1 MLKPKGVSVYKPS
14 VWFAVIYVIWKK
26 RVLYFIILFS
36 LLWSFFFGPWVE
48 TFSNY
53 FLKTALCCQQ
63 GQRTFQPCFCKMNQ
77 NTNNTRFINWDTFT
91 LFGETKLEVLLL
103 SGRPLHGKPR
113 TLRYLVMISQELLLT
128 FKRLG
133 KDFYFPKVF
142 SIIHSCIKFPCPLV
156 QSWEI
161 LLKLTLSSILK

>member
-1 MLKPKGVSVYKPS
+1 MLKPKGVSIYKPS
-14 VWFAVIYVIWKK
+14 VWFAVFYVIWKK
-26 RVLYFIILFS
+26 SIILFS
-36 LLWSFFFGPWVE
+36 CDHFFWPV
-48 TFSNY
+48 SRN
-53 FLKTALCCQQ
+53 FLKLLPENCTMLPTRSKDISTVFAN
-63 GQRTFQPCFCKMNQ
+63 FMNH

-133 KDFYFPKVF
+133 KDFYFPKF
-142 SIIHSCIKFPCPLV
+142 SR
-156 QSWEI
+156 
-161 LLKLTLSSILK
+161 

>member
-26 RVLYFIILFS
+26 KSTLFYNFVQSVVII
-36 LLWSFFFGPWVE
+36 FFWPV
-48 TFSNY
+48 SRN
-53 FLKTALCCQQ
+53 FLKLLPENCTMLPTRSKDISTVFAN
-63 GQRTFQPCFCKMNQ
+63 FMNH

-133 KDFYFPKVF
+133 KDFYFPKF
-142 SIIHSCIKFPCPLV
+142 SR
-156 QSWEI
+156 
-161 LLKLTLSSILK
+161 